1 MSGPSAVTR
10 DGSVPSAASSQGRTR
25 AMEYR
30 RRLGRTFLEDGRVML
45 EGLKDAIA
53 QLGGESSDSGAPVDQ
68 AFRYAH
74 SLKSEASFLGLT
86 PLFERAHALE
96 EYLALVRDADLERIG
111 GVATLVA
118 AAKEVQNAF
127 EEAERT
133 VREQSHT
140 PELSAGDGR
149 RHNAGPV
156 EPRPGGLHRLSRFER
171 RVLREAEEHGERLY
185 RIRCEIVDPEPMLYA
200 RIYLVVGNLERIVN
214 VVKTNPPVEEVTDA
228 LRSFEILCT
237 SEVDPEVI
245 ASAIDV
251 AAIENVRVEER
262 SYEVL
267 YAAADEEDDGYT
279 SGFSAGIR
287 RVDLSLPTR
296 KYERVCL
303 YTDELRHELD
313 LVYHAVS
320 NDKRLQ
326 GTALQRR
333 LQTASRMAAV
343 VERAVSETAIV
354 RLYGVFDELQA
365 LVAQL
370 GRELGK
376 LIRIRT
382 SGGELGVF
390 LPLARILSEVLAHL
404 VRNAADHAIESPEER
419 AASGKSEYGEIRVTA
434 QLEGQSLVI
443 RVQDDGRGLDE
454 DWARE
459 RYRKLFLTEPPE
471 TLLATLATP
480 GFTTRDEGSDHSGR
494 GVGLDTVVH
503 AVETV
508 LGGTVKLATHA
519 GDIGNGDHNDRA
531 GEAAHRRKDRFGV
544 TFELHLSRGTRLVSV
559 LVARFGDQVFAI
571 PASEIVETV
580 RIDPRYLSHD
590 HHGNTYYRLNA
601 EVLALYSVA
610 PVERLE
616 QLDGSRLYGVVTLL
630 RDRRVVILVED
641 LISEETV
648 ARDEQRHDH
657 VYSQTL
663 ERSVRLIVPLQLR
676 V

>member
-1 MSGPSAVTR
+1 MSGLRTLSH
-10 DGSVPSAASSQGRTR
+10 DGSPRSAGSGQGRAR

-30 RRLGRTFLEDGRVML
+30 RRLGRTFLDDGRVML

-53 QLGGESSDSGAPVDQ
+53 QLGQSADSGALVNQ

-86 PLFERAHALE
+86 PLFEHAYALE
-96 EYLALVRDADLERIG
+96 EYLALVRDSDLERVG
-111 GVATLVA
+111 GVATLVS
-118 AAKEVQNAF
+118 AAKRVQHAF
-127 EEAERT
+127 EEAERI
-133 VREQSHT
+133 VREQS
-140 PELSAGDGR
+140 PEEPDGAVGEVR
-149 RHNAGPV
+149 RGSAGPV

-171 RVLREAEEHGERLY
+171 RVLREAEEHGEQLY

-200 RIYLVVGNLERIVN
+200 RIYLVVGNLERLVN

-237 SEVDPEVI
+237 AEVDPEVI
-245 ASAIDV
+245 AGAIDV
-251 AAIENVRVEER
+251 AAIENVRVEQR

-267 YAAADEEDDGYT
+267 HAAADEEDDGYT
-279 SGFSAGIR
+279 AGFSAGIR
-287 RVDLSLPTR
+287 LVDLSLPTR

-303 YTDELRHELD
+303 YTDELRRELD
-313 LVYHAVS
+313 LIYRAVS
-320 NDKRLQ
+320 NDKRLRD
-326 GTALQRR
+326 TALQRR
-333 LQTASRMAAV
+333 LQTATRMAAV
-343 VERAVSETAIV
+343 VEHTVAETAVV
-354 RLYGVFDELQA
+354 RLYGVFDELQG

-376 LIRIRT
+376 FIRIKT

-404 VRNAADHAIESPEER
+404 VRNAADHAIEPPEER
-419 AASGKSEYGEIRVTA
+419 TAVGKSEYGEIWVTA
-434 QLEGQSLVI
+434 HLEEQSLVI
-443 RVQDDGRGLDE
+443 RVQDDGRGLDG
-454 DWARE
+454 DRVRE
-459 RYRKLFLTEPPE
+459 RYRKLFRAEPPD

-508 LGGTVKLATHA
+508 LAGKVELETGANGTGGLQSGRPQNDA
-519 GDIGNGDHNDRA
+519 GTRS
-531 GEAAHRRKDRFGV
+531 GV
-544 TFELHLSRGTRLVSV
+544 TFSLYLSRGTRLVSV
-559 LVARFGDQVFAI
+559 LVARFGEQLFAI

-580 RIDPRYLSHD
+580 RIDDRYLSHD
-590 HHGNTYYRLNA
+590 HHGNTYYRLDG

-610 PVERLE
+610 PVERFE
-616 QLDGSRLYGVVTLL
+616 QLAGTPLYGVVTML
-630 RDRRVVILVED
+630 RDRRVVILVEE
-641 LISEETV
+641 LVSEETV

-663 ERSVRLIVPLQLR
+663 ERPVRLIVPLQLR